1 MDRFA
6 AIERE
11 AVVADVDRVRL
22 ARDEMHLDAPGHR
35 VVEGVVAE
43 PVQVEVAAEL
53 AVDARQQVQ
62 IERRSHA
69 LGVVIGGVQ
78 DVRVFL
84 QIDADQH
91 GAARTDLAARHLEEG
106 LRLIP
111 PQIADGRAGEVDD
124 TPRVAAIRRDAQR
137 VREIRGNRHDA
148 QAREF
153 APQALHRC
161 AQRVGGDVDRHVHRR
176 LQRADQEARL
186 QALAATVFQ
195 QRAAPAGDACDVL
208 EMALGDAELGARR
221 VILAQAADLLEET
234 AAGGVVE
241 ILGR

>member
-1 MDRFA
+1 M
-6 AIERE
+6 
-11 AVVADVDRVRL
+11 RL

-106 LRLIP
+106 LGFVA
-111 PQIADGRAGEVDD
+111 PQVADRRAREVDD
-124 TPRVAAIRRDAQR
+124 ATRVTPVGRDAER
-137 VREIRGNRHDA
+137 MREVGGDRNDAELRKLAA
-148 QAREF
+148 QAR
-153 APQALHRC
+153 HGR
-161 AQRVGGDVDRHVHRR
+161 AQCVGRYVDRHVDRR
-176 LQRADQEARL
+176 RERIDQESRL
-186 QALAATVFQ
+186 QALAAAVFE
-195 QRAAPAGDACDVL
+195 QRAVLAGEACNLAQMLPRDT
-208 EMALGDAELGARR
+208 EFSPSG
-221 VILAQAADLLEET
+221 VILAQAADALEE
-234 AAGGVVE
+234 AAASGVVE
-241 ILGR
+241 ILGRQRLLRAC